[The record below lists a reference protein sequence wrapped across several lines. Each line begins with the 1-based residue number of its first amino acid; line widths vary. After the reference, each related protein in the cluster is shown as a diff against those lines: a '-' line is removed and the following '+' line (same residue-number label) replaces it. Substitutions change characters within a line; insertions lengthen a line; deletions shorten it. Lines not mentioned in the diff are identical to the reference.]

1 MSRSICEMRIS
12 VALCTY
18 NGSRFVREQLASV
31 LSQTRVPDELVVCD
45 DCSEDDTVDMVLE
58 TLKARGIPFTIKRN
72 SARLGPTKNF
82 EQAISLCTGDVITL
96 CDQDDVWMPG
106 KLAKL
111 EQVFLED
118 PDVSYVFS
126 DAMVVDEALR
136 PLGYTLWEAIGFGAC
151 EQKKFEKGTQLEVL
165 LRHNVVTGATL
176 AFRSELRQA
185 VLPIPPEWVHDAW
198 IALIAA
204 CCGKKGVAFRTPLI
218 LYRQHEGQAIGGRK
232 LTIRERLHRAL
243 ATQREDY
250 LKDIRRYQ
258 QVQERL
264 RVREVRDSQVEG
276 LLESKIRYLQARAC
290 IWDRSRLRALSVPIR
305 ELAMGRYWKFS
316 HGWSSFGKDFLVA
329 LGLARKRPSSRAS
342 LKRNAGGVGNDRWPR
357 GEE

>member
-1 MSRSICEMRIS
+1 MRIS

-58 TLKARGIPFTIKRN
+58 TLEARGIPFTIKRN
-72 SARLGPTKNF
+72 PARLGPTKNF
-82 EQAISLCTGDVITL
+82 EQAISLCTGDVIAL

-111 EQVFLED
+111 EQVFLEN

-136 PLGYTLWEAIGFGAC
+136 LLGYTLWEAIGFGAR
-151 EQKKFEKGTQLEVL
+151 EQKKFEKGAQLEVL

-176 AFRSELRQA
+176 AFHSELREA

-204 CCGKKGVAFRTPLI
+204 SYGKKGIAIRTPLI
-218 LYRQHEGQAIGGRK
+218 LYRQHESQAIGGRK
-232 LTIRERLHRAL
+232 LTIRDRLYRAR
-243 ATQREDY
+243 ATRREEY
-250 LKDIRRYQ
+250 LRDIRRYQ

-276 LLESKIRYLQARAC
+276 LLEGKIRHLQARAC
-290 IWDRSRLRALSVPIR
+290 IWDRSGIQALSVPIR

-329 LGLARKRPSSRAS
+329 IGWARERPSRRA
-342 LKRNAGGVGNDRWPR
+342 DPD
-357 GEE
+357 